1 MKQITKAAELTA
13 AVEEA
18 KKQGLEIGLVPT
30 MGALHEGHLSLIER
44 ALKENDLVVVSLFVN
59 PIQFNNKE
67 DLEKYPRT
75 IEADLELIESLIA
88 RTDCRAKELL
98 AFTPTIEEM
107 YPADGGR
114 ATEGSKPAIPQEVYH
129 FGPIEEVMEGPRRPG
144 HFSGVAVVVRRLFDL
159 AQPKR
164 AYFGEKDYQQIAVI
178 RNLLEQIKYP
188 IELVPCPIVRADDGL
203 ALSSRNMRLSPEARA
218 MAPAINAT
226 LEQAAEMAEYEEV
239 DDVKEWVLD
248 TLASWHEV
256 NDCPD
261 GLQFEPEYFEIV
273 DAITL
278 QPIADWD
285 EAGELGAVGCI
296 AVWLDGVR
304 LIDIVK
310 F

>member
-1 MKQITKAAELTA
+1 MTMKQIQKAAELTS
-13 AVEEA
+13 AVNEA
-18 KKQGLEIGLVPT
+18 KQKGLEIGLVPT

-44 ALKENDLVVVSLFVN
+44 AMKENDLVVVSLFVN

-75 IEADLELIESLIA
+75 IDNDLKLIA
-88 RTDCRAKELL
+88 SLPQARAKELL
-98 AFTPTIEEM
+98 AFTPTVDEM
-107 YPADGGR
+107 YPDG
-114 ATEGSKPAIPQEVYH
+114 EPKEVYH
-129 FGPIEEVMEGPRRPG
+129 FGPVEEVMEGPRRPG

-178 RNLLEQIKYP
+178 RSLLEQIKYP

-203 ALSSRNMRLSPEARA
+203 ALSSRNMRLSPAARA

-256 NDCPD
+256 NECGE

-278 QPIADWD
+278 QPIASWD
-285 EAGELGAVGCI
+285 DAEENGAVGCI

>member
-1 MKQITKAAELTA
+1 MKQIIKAAELTA
-13 AVEEA
+13 AVAEA
-18 KKQGLEIGLVPT
+18 KKQNLTIGLVPT

-44 ALKENDLVVVSLFVN
+44 AIKENDFVVVSLFVN

-75 IEADLELIESLIA
+75 IDADLELIRDLEL
-88 RTDCRAKELL
+88 RLRGVAKATELL
-98 AFTPTIEEM
+98 AFTPTVDEM
-107 YPADGGR
+107 YPDG
-114 ATEGSKPAIPQEVYH
+114 EPKEVYH
-129 FGPIEEVMEGPRRPG
+129 FGPVEEVMEGPRRPG

-159 AQPKR
+159 AQPTR

-178 RNLLEQIKYP
+178 RSLLAQIKYP

-218 MAPAINAT
+218 VAPAINAT

-248 TLASWHEV
+248 TLSSYHEV
-256 NDCPD
+256 NDLPN
-261 GLQFEPEYFEIV
+261 GLCFEPEYFEIV
-273 DAITL
+273 DALTL
-278 QPIADWD
+278 QPIATWD

>member
-1 MKQITKAAELTA
+1 MKQIQNAADLQQ
-13 AVEEA
+13 AVREA
-18 KKQGLEIGLVPT
+18 KDKGRQIGLVPT

-44 ALKENDLVVVSLFVN
+44 AMKENDLVVVSLFVN

-75 IEADLELIESLIA
+75 IEADLELIKNLELRIKNE
-88 RTDCRAKELL
+88 AKASTLL
-98 AFTPTIEEM
+98 AFTPTVEEM
-107 YPADGGR
+107 YPQG
-114 ATEGSKPAIPQEVYH
+114 EPKEVYH

-159 AQPKR
+159 AQPHR

-188 IELVPCPIVRADDGL
+188 IDLVPCPIVRADDGL
-203 ALSSRNMRLSPEARA
+203 ALSSRNMRLSPAARQ

-256 NDCPD
+256 HDCGE

-273 DAITL
+273 DARTL
-278 QPIADWD
+278 QPIATWD
-285 EAGELGAVGCI
+285 EAGDLGAVGCI

>member
-1 MKQITKAAELTA
+1 MKQIQNAADLQQA
-13 AVEEA
+13 MREA
-18 KKQGLEIGLVPT
+18 KDKGRQIGLVPT

-44 ALKENDLVVVSLFVN
+44 AMKENDLVVVSLFVN

-75 IEADLELIESLIA
+75 LEADLDLIKSLES
-88 RTDCRAKELL
+88 RVKNEAKATEVL
-98 AFTPTIEEM
+98 AFSPSVAEM
-107 YPADGGR
+107 YPDGEP
-114 ATEGSKPAIPQEVYH
+114 TEIVYH
-129 FGPIEEVMEGPRRPG
+129 FGPVEEVMEGPRRPG
-144 HFSGVAVVVRRLFDL
+144 HFNGVAVVVRRLFDL
-159 AQPKR
+159 AQPTR
-164 AYFGEKDYQQIAVI
+164 AYFGEKDYQQIAII
-178 RNLLEQIKYP
+178 RALLEQIKYP

-203 ALSSRNMRLSPEARA
+203 ALSSRNKRLSPAARQ

-256 NDCPD
+256 NDCGE

-273 DAITL
+273 DARTL
-278 QPIADWD
+278 QPIATWD
-285 EAGELGAVGCI
+285 EAGDLGAVGCI

>member
-1 MKQITKAAELTA
+1 MKQIQKAADLQQ
-13 AVEEA
+13 AVHEA
-18 KKQGLEIGLVPT
+18 KDKGLEIGLVPT

-75 IEADLELIESLIA
+75 IDADLELIKNLELRIKNE
-88 RTDCRAKELL
+88 AKASALL
-98 AFTPTIEEM
+98 AFTPTVNEM
-107 YPADGGR
+107 YPDG
-114 ATEGSKPAIPQEVYH
+114 EPKEVYH

-159 AQPKR
+159 AQPHR

-203 ALSSRNMRLSPEARA
+203 ALSSRNMRLSPAARQ

-248 TLASWHEV
+248 TLASYHEI
-256 NDCPD
+256 NDSPN
-261 GLQFEPEYFEIV
+261 GLKFEPEYFEIV

-310 F
+310 FQ

>member
-1 MKQITKAAELTA
+1 MKQIVKAAELTA
-13 AVEEA
+13 AIEEA

-30 MGALHEGHLSLIER
+30 MGALHQGHLSLIER

-75 IEADLELIESLIA
+75 IEADLALIA
-88 RTDCRAKELL
+88 SLPQARAKELL
-98 AFTPTIEEM
+98 AFTPTVDEM
-107 YPADGGR
+107 YPQGEPKD
-114 ATEGSKPAIPQEVYH
+114 VYH
-129 FGPIEEVMEGPRRPG
+129 FGPVEEVMEGPRRPG

-159 AQPKR
+159 AQPRR
-164 AYFGEKDYQQIAVI
+164 AYFGEKDYQQTAVI
-178 RNLLEQIKYP
+178 RSLLEQIKYP

-203 ALSSRNMRLSPEARA
+203 ALSSRNMRLSPAARQ

-248 TLASWHEV
+248 TLASYHEV
-256 NDCPD
+256 NDCPN
-261 GLQFEPEYFEIV
+261 GLCFEPEYFEIV

-278 QPIADWD
+278 QPIASWD
-285 EAGELGAVGCI
+285 DAKENGAVGCI

>member
-1 MKQITKAAELTA
+1 MKQILKAAELTSAVNA
-13 AVEEA
+13 ARQEG
-18 KKQGLEIGLVPT
+18 KQIGLVPT

-75 IEADLELIESLIA
+75 IEADLELIKNLELRIKNE
-88 RTDCRAKELL
+88 AKASTLL
-98 AFTPTIEEM
+98 AFTPTVEEM
-107 YPADGGR
+107 YPQG
-114 ATEGSKPAIPQEVYH
+114 EPKEVYH

-159 AQPKR
+159 AQPHR

-203 ALSSRNMRLSPEARA
+203 ALSSRNMRLSPAARQ

-256 NDCPD
+256 NECGE

-285 EAGELGAVGCI
+285 EAGEHGAVGCI

>member
-1 MKQITKAAELTA
+1 MKQITKAADLESA
-13 AVEEA
+13 IREA
-18 KKQGLEIGLVPT
+18 KNQNLEIGLVPT

-44 ALKENDLVVVSLFVN
+44 AMKENDLVVVSLFVN

-75 IEADLELIESLIA
+75 IDADLKLIA
-88 RTDCRAKELL
+88 SRMDRMEGRKASELL
-98 AFTPTIEEM
+98 VFTPTVEEM
-107 YPADGGR
+107 YPQG
-114 ATEGSKPAIPQEVYH
+114 EPKEVYH
-129 FGPIEEVMEGPRRPG
+129 FGPVEEVMEGPRRPG

-178 RNLLEQIKYP
+178 RSLLEQIKYP
-188 IELVPCPIVRADDGL
+188 IELIPCPIVRADDGL
-203 ALSSRNMRLSPEARA
+203 ALSSRNMRLSPAARVI
-218 MAPAINAT
+218 APTINAT
-226 LEQAAEMAEYEEV
+226 LEQAAEMAEFEEV

-248 TLASWHEV
+248 TLASFHEV
-256 NDCPD
+256 NPSLCPD
-261 GLQFEPEYFEIV
+261 GLKFEPEYFEIV

-278 QPIADWD
+278 QPIAEWADA
-285 EAGELGAVGCI
+285 EKNGAVGCI
-296 AVWLDGVR
+296 AVWLNGVR

>member
-1 MKQITKAAELTA
+1 MKQILKAAELTSAVNA
-13 AVEEA
+13 ARQEG
-18 KKQGLEIGLVPT
+18 KQIGLVPT

-75 IEADLELIESLIA
+75 IEADLELIKNLELRIKNE
-88 RTDCRAKELL
+88 AKASTLL
-98 AFTPTIEEM
+98 AFTPTVEEM
-107 YPADGGR
+107 YPQG
-114 ATEGSKPAIPQEVYH
+114 EPKEVYH

-159 AQPKR
+159 AQPHR

-188 IELVPCPIVRADDGL
+188 IDLVPCPIVRADDGL
-203 ALSSRNMRLSPEARA
+203 ALSSRNMRLSPAARQ

-256 NDCPD
+256 NECGE

-278 QPIADWD
+278 QPIASWD
-285 EAGELGAVGCI
+285 EAGEHGAVGCI

>member
-1 MKQITKAAELTA
+1 MKQILKAAELQQ
-13 AVEEA
+13 AVAEA
-18 KKQGLEIGLVPT
+18 KKKGLEIGLVPT

-44 ALKENDLVVVSLFVN
+44 ALKENDVVVVSLFVN

-75 IEADLELIESLIA
+75 IEADLDLIEGLVSRMGSEA
-88 RTDCRAKELL
+88 KAKELY
-98 AFTPTIEEM
+98 AFTPTVDEM
-107 YPADGGR
+107 YPNG
-114 ATEGSKPAIPQEVYH
+114 EPKEVYH
-129 FGPIEEVMEGPRRPG
+129 FGPVEEVMEGPRRPG

-159 AQPKR
+159 SQPRR

-178 RNLLEQIKYP
+178 RALLEQIKYP

-203 ALSSRNMRLSPEARA
+203 ALSSRNMRLSPAARA
-218 MAPAINAT
+218 MAPAIYAT

-248 TLASWHEV
+248 TLASYHEV

-261 GLQFEPEYFEIV
+261 GLRFEPEYFEIV
-273 DAITL
+273 DARTL
-278 QPIADWD
+278 QPIANWD
-285 EAGELGAVGCI
+285 EAGDLGAVGCI
-296 AVWLDGVR
+296 AVWLDSVR

>member
-1 MKQITKAAELTA
+1 MKQVTKAAELTA
-13 AVEEA
+13 AVEET

-44 ALKENDLVVVSLFVN
+44 ALKENDMVVVSLFVN

-75 IEADLELIESLIA
+75 IDADLKLIEGLIA
-88 RTDCRAKELL
+88 RTEGRAKELL
-98 AFTPTIEEM
+98 AFTPTVDEM
-107 YPADGGR
+107 YPDG
-114 ATEGSKPAIPQEVYH
+114 EPKEVYH
-129 FGPIEEVMEGPRRPG
+129 FGPVEEVMEGPRRPG

-178 RNLLEQIKYP
+178 RALLAQIKYP

-203 ALSSRNMRLSPEARA
+203 ALSSRNMRLSPAARQ

-261 GLQFEPEYFEIV
+261 GLRFEPEYFEIV

-278 QPIADWD
+278 QPIADWS
-285 EAGELGAVGCI
+285 EAGDLGAVGCI